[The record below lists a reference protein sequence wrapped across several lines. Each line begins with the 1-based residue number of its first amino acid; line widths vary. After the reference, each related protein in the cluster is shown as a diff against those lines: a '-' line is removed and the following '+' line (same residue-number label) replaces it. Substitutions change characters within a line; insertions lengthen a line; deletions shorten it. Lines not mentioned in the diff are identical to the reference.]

1 MSLSVMLQ
9 QLASGMVVSVEI
21 FVVTLLFSL
30 PLGLLICFGR
40 MSKNPAIRGIVSA
53 YISVMRGTP
62 LMLQLMVVYFGPY
75 FIFGIRISMGYS
87 LIAVFIAF
95 SINYAAYFAEIYRG
109 GIESISAGQYE
120 AAKILGIQ
128 QSPDIFQDH
137 PAAGD
142 QENPS
147 ICDK

>member
-53 YISVMRGTP
+53 YI
-62 LMLQLMVVYFGPY
+62 
-75 FIFGIRISMGYS
+75 
-87 LIAVFIAF
+87 
-95 SINYAAYFAEIYRG
+95 
-109 GIESISAGQYE
+109 
-120 AAKILGIQ
+120 
-128 QSPDIFQDH
+128 
-137 PAAGD
+137 
-142 QENPS
+142 
-147 ICDK
+147 

>member
-9 QLASGMVVSVEI
+9 QLASCMVVSVEI

-75 FIFGIRISMGYS
+75 FIFWNPYFHGI
-87 LIAVFIAF
+87 
-95 SINYAAYFAEIYRG
+95 
-109 GIESISAGQYE
+109 
-120 AAKILGIQ
+120 
-128 QSPDIFQDH
+128 
-137 PAAGD
+137 
-142 QENPS
+142 
-147 ICDK
+147 